1 MSYLFITLELP
12 ANVRHVG
19 PQLPPGAGPAGPHD
33 EPGPP
38 PLVLVSLST
47 TCQAQEDVLRR
58 VIAALGTLPVRALV
72 TTGPAVSVDGD
83 LPGNVEVS
91 AWTPH
96 ADVLP
101 DTALVITHAGMGTV
115 MTAMAHGVPM
125 LCLPMGR
132 DQDGNA
138 ARVERLGLGRVLRA
152 DSSAADIAAV
162 VRSALA
168 DPVLRLN
175 AVQQA
180 DRIRAGIEADRAV
193 AELEA
198 LARHQGVSR

>member
-1 MSYLFITLELP
+1 
-12 ANVRHVG
+12 
-19 PQLPPGAGPAGPHD
+19 
-33 EPGPP
+33 
-38 PLVLVSLST
+38 
-47 TCQAQEDVLRR
+47 
-58 VIAALGTLPVRALV
+58 
-72 TTGPAVSVDGD
+72 
-83 LPGNVEVS
+83 VS

-152 DSSAADIAAV
+152 DSSAADIAAA
-162 VRSALA
+162 VRGALA
-168 DPVLRLN
+168 DPVLRRN
-175 AVQQA
+175 AVHQA
-180 DRIRAGIEADRAV
+180 DRIRAGIAADRAV

>member
-1 MSYLFITLELP
+1 M
-12 ANVRHVG
+12 
-19 PQLPPGAGPAGPHD
+19 
-33 EPGPP
+33 
-38 PLVLVSLST
+38 
-47 TCQAQEDVLRR
+47 LRR

-72 TTGPAVSVDGD
+72 TTGPAVSVGGD

-152 DSSAADIAAV
+152 DSGAADIAAA
-162 VRSALA
+162 VRGALA
-168 DPVLRLN
+168 DPVLRRN
-175 AVQQA
+175 AVHHA
-180 DRIRAGIEADRAV
+180 DRIRADIAADRAV